1 MHCFLCEALWS
12 GFFVFS
18 PQEPYVIVVVAAS
31 QLLAF
36 TWACYNAA
44 AMARVKGM
52 LIPRLVTDSV
62 SGEPRV
68 VRPDVEVTELREK
81 FRINRAPPTR
91 FVEAL
96 FTRTFGSDRP
106 TTNRVQEL
114 FGPLGADGPD
124 YFAASIKF
132 QMWLSVSSLVSF
144 GSQILLRDAAALS
157 AGTAGALDR
166 VPLEM
171 GIFGLFCLLNIF
183 ELALVPT
190 TFLNLGLIEVVEDFV
205 QRSEDAPYAIDARD
219 N

>member
-1 MHCFLCEALWS
+1 MKPA
-12 GFFVFS
+12 
-18 PQEPYVIVVVAAS
+18 
-31 QLLAF
+31 LLAF
-36 TWACYNAA
+36 ATALRLAPA
-44 AMARVKGM
+44 SGFVRVSPGPIQRHQTAKHTH
-52 LIPRLVTDSV
+52 LPPTRRRRD
-62 SGEPRV
+62 
-68 VRPDVEVTELREK
+68 RPSTALALREK

-91 FVEAL
+91 FVEKL
-96 FTRTFGSDRP
+96 YTETFGSGRP
-106 TTNRVQEL
+106 ATNRVQTL

-166 VPLEM
+166 VPLEI
-171 GIFGLFCLLNIF
+171 GVFGLFCLLNIF

-205 QRSEDAPYAIDARD
+205 ERQSRAEDTPYAIDAPK
-219 N
+219 

>member
-1 MHCFLCEALWS
+1 MKNEDCSPGLCYRRIVASDCERLRQPLPGPNSTASNREAH
-12 GFFVFS
+12 V
-18 PQEPYVIVVVAAS
+18 
-31 QLLAF
+31 
-36 TWACYNAA
+36 
-44 AMARVKGM
+44 
-52 LIPRLVTDSV
+52 
-62 SGEPRV
+62 
-68 VRPDVEVTELREK
+68 
-81 FRINRAPPTR
+81 
-91 FVEAL
+91 
-96 FTRTFGSDRP
+96 
-106 TTNRVQEL
+106 
-114 FGPLGADGPD
+114 
-124 YFAASIKF
+124 FAADATSTGPTVDGAKF

-205 QRSEDAPYAIDARD
+205 ERQRRTR

>member
-1 MHCFLCEALWS
+1 MKTA
-12 GFFVFS
+12 
-18 PQEPYVIVVVAAS
+18 
-31 QLLAF
+31 LLAF
-36 TWACYNAA
+36 ATAA
-44 AMARVKGM
+44 LWLAPASGFVRVSPGPIQRHQTAKHTH
-52 LIPRLVTDSV
+52 L
-62 SGEPRV
+62 
-68 VRPDVEVTELREK
+68 
-81 FRINRAPPTR
+81 PPTR
-91 FVEAL
+91 
-96 FTRTFGSDRP
+96 RRRDRP
-106 TTNRVQEL
+106 ATNRVQEL

-144 GSQILLRDAAALS
+144 ASQILLRDAAALS

-171 GIFGLFCLLNIF
+171 GIFGLFCLLNVL

-205 QRSEDAPYAIDARD
+205 ERQQSAEGTPDAIDARD